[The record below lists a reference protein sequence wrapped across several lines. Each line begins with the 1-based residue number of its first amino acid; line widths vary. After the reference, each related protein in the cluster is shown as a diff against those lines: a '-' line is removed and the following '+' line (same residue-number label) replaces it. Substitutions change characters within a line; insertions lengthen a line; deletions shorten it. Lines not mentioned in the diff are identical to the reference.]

1 MIVDRRFDFGGA
13 QALIPEDA
21 PFTPVQR
28 AWLNGFFAAL
38 LAPAAPAEAPAAPPK
53 PPLTVLFASQTGTAE
68 GLAKKLVKAAKQKG
82 FAAAARELGTL
93 DLGAIAKLENVAI
106 VASTYGEGEPPD
118 SAKAFVEAL
127 AETSGTP
134 LAGVT
139 FAVLALGD
147 RNYTHFCR
155 FGATLDSRLAD
166 LGGTRLLERIECDV
180 EVDAPFAQFR
190 DACLHALES
199 KATRDPASPPPT
211 AAAGGITDEDEEP
224 AESWSR
230 ERPCPAALL
239 ANERL
244 NSAKSDKDTRHI
256 VLSLNGSGL
265 SYAPGDA
272 LGVVPANAPE
282 AVARVL
288 EATGL
293 DGTTPATLS
302 DGSTL
307 PLAEALTRRLAIG
320 KLGQPTVIKFQ
331 EKAGSATLGRL
342 LDPENVQELNAYL
355 WGRELIDLLVEY
367 PGIVKTAEE
376 LISLLPRLMPR
387 LYSISSSQRAH
398 PNEVHITVGVV
409 RYESHGRSRKGVAS
423 GFLADQGG
431 EDGSV
436 PIYVHRNPRFRLPE
450 DPDRP
455 IVMIGPGTGV
465 APFRAFLEERRALG
479 AKGKTWLFFGE
490 RRAANDFLYR
500 RELEGFLK
508 DGTLTRLETA
518 FSRDWAEKVYVQHR
532 MLEFGEELWR
542 WIVDGAHLYVC
553 GDASRMARDVHRAL
567 QTIIVQHGRLSEA
580 KAKLELQS
588 LAAEGRYARD
598 VY

>member
-38 LAPAAPAEAPAAPPK
+38 IAPAPAETPATPPK

-82 FAAAARELGTL
+82 FAATARELGAL
-93 DLGAIAKLENVAI
+93 DLDAIAKLGHVAI

-118 SAKAFVEAL
+118 SAKAFAEAL

-134 LAGVT
+134 LVGVT

-155 FGATLDSRLAD
+155 FAATLDARLAD

-190 DACLHALES
+190 DAYLNAVES
-199 KATRDPASPPPT
+199 KDASGPASLTPAP
-211 AAAGGITDEDEEP
+211 AASDIMQEDEEP
-224 AESWSR
+224 SWSR
-230 ERPCPAALL
+230 ERPYPAALL

-244 NSAKSDKDTRHI
+244 SSAKSDKDTRHV
-256 VLSLNGSGL
+256 VLSLNGSDL

-272 LGVVPANAPE
+272 LGIVPANAPE
-282 AVARVL
+282 AVADVL
-288 EATGL
+288 EATEL
-293 DGTTPATLS
+293 DGTTPITLADGVTLS
-302 DGSTL
+302 L
-307 PLAEALTRRLAIG
+307 FEALTHRLAIG

-331 EKAGSATLGRL
+331 ANAESPTLARL
-342 LDPENVQELNAYL
+342 LDPDNAPELNAYL

-367 PGIVKTAEE
+367 PGVVKTVEE
-376 LISLLPRLMPR
+376 LTSLLPRLTPR

-398 PNEVHITVGVV
+398 PDEVHITVGVV

-431 EDGSV
+431 EGGSV
-436 PIYVHRNPRFRLPE
+436 PVYVHCNSRFRLPE
-450 DPDRP
+450 DSDRP
-455 IVMIGPGTGV
+455 IVMIGPGTGI

-479 AKGKTWLFFGE
+479 ARGKAWLFFGE
-490 RRAANDFLYR
+490 RRAAHDFLYR
-500 RELEGFLK
+500 PELEGFLK

-532 MLEFGEELWR
+532 MLEFGEALWT
-542 WIVDGAHLYVC
+542 WIGDGAYLYVC
-553 GDASRMARDVHRAL
+553 GDATQMARDVHRAL
-567 QTIIVQHGRLSEA
+567 QMIIVQHGRLSEA